1 MNLPSES
8 LRSDEGD
15 GTSLT
20 LFPLD
25 SNPHPVPAAAPGWL
39 DVLPPQAECL
49 REYQTSMVSEVA
61 AALARFRRILL
72 QAPTGAGKTTIFAI
86 ITAAAMLAGLRVLI
100 LATRTRLVRQI
111 HERLDDFDVAH
122 GVIAAAMPGFTRW
135 SSPVQIASVDTLY
148 RRSIAANKMPLPLA
162 NLVIFDE
169 AHLALGASRQA
180 LLDSFPNAVILGVT
194 ATPAKTSGASLRDQF
209 DTLIMGPSVTD
220 LIEAKFL
227 CKPRIFAKPVMTTS
241 ELKKIR
247 TDSKTNDFA
256 TGELSAMMSRPKLV
270 GDVVTNWLRIANG
283 KRTLVFACDKGH
295 GAELVK
301 TFLQAGVPAE
311 QLTDGD
317 DEPTREE
324 AIARLEAGTTTV
336 LVNCFLLSYG
346 IDIPKVDC
354 VVLARPTRSIV
365 LYLQAVGRGMR
376 PAEGKEHMILIDHGR
391 VVESLGLPTYDR
403 EWSLDDTV
411 NVNQQAKLVTERMST
426 EERPITCGE
435 EQCKR
440 MWVRSEEGSNCPE
453 CGWTPTPKRKAVLT
467 SDADLTE
474 TSAELDP
481 QTANMERFYREAV
494 SWYVLRWPD
503 RWSAKPNSGRYWA
516 WVKTREKFKR
526 PEDERMPSRYWNLE
540 PATCG
545 PETAGWLKSEII
557 RYAKGQQ
564 KRNASTRPNRATLDE
579 AWSRSQGERTEVPF

>member
-1 MNLPSES
+1 MDLPTES
-8 LRSDEGD
+8 LRSDEVD
-15 GTSLT
+15 GSSLT

-25 SNPHPVPAAAPGWL
+25 SSPPPAPIAEPGWL
-39 DVLPPQAECL
+39 GTLPPQADCL
-49 REYQTSMVSEVA
+49 RDYQRSMVSDVA
-61 AALARFRRILL
+61 AALMRFRRILL

-86 ITAAAMLAGLRVLI
+86 ITAAAVLAGLRVLI

-135 SSPVQIASVDTLY
+135 SSPVQVASVDTLY
-148 RRSIAANKMPLPLA
+148 RRAVAGTRMPLPIA

-180 LLDSFPNAVILGVT
+180 LLDSYPTAVILGVT
-194 ATPAKTSGASLRDQF
+194 ATPAKTSGAALRDQF
-209 DTLIMGPSVTD
+209 DTLVMGPSVGD

-227 CKPRIFAKPVMTTS
+227 CRPRIFAKPVMTTS

-247 TDSKTNDFA
+247 TDSKTGDFA

-295 GAELVK
+295 GSELVQQ
-301 TFLQAGVPAE
+301 FRQAGIAAE
-311 QLTDGD
+311 QLTDSD
-317 DEPTREE
+317 DEATREE

-346 IDIPKVDC
+346 IDIPLVDC
-354 VVLARPTRSIV
+354 VVLARPTRSLV
-365 LYLQAVGRGMR
+365 LYLQAIGRGMR
-376 PAEGKEHMILIDHGR
+376 PAEGKDYMILIDHGR

-411 NVNQQAKLVTERMST
+411 NVNQQAKLVTERKST
-426 EERPITCGE
+426 EERPITCSEPTCG
-435 EQCKR
+435 R

-453 CGWTPTPKRKAVLT
+453 CGWTPVPKRKAVLT
-467 SDADLTE
+467 SDADLSE
-474 TSAELDP
+474 VEAKVDP
-481 QTANMERFYREAV
+481 QAESMERFFREAV
-494 SWYVLRWPD
+494 SWYAKRWPD
-503 RWSAKPNSGRYWA
+503 RWMAKPNSGRYWA

-526 PEDERMPSRYWNLE
+526 PEDERMSSRFWNVE
-540 PATCG
+540 PVACG
-545 PETAGWLKSEII
+545 AETAGWLKSEMI

-564 KRNASTRPNRATLDE
+564 KRRTAARPSAVPLDE
-579 AWSRSQGERTEVPF
+579 AWGRSQRSEVPF

>member
-1 MNLPSES
+1 M
-8 LRSDEGD
+8 
-15 GTSLT
+15 
-20 LFPLD
+20 D
-25 SNPHPVPAAAPGWL
+25 SNPPPAPIAAPGWL

-49 REYQTSMVSEVA
+49 RGYQTSIVSDVA
-61 AALARFRRILL
+61 AALTRFRRVLL
-72 QAPTGAGKTTIFAI
+72 QSATGSGKTTIFAI

-122 GVIAAAMPGFTRW
+122 GVIAAGMPGYTRW
-135 SSPVQIASVDTLY
+135 SSPVQVASVDTLY
-148 RRSIAANKMPLPLA
+148 RRSVAANKMPLPLA

-180 LLDSFPNAVILGVT
+180 LLDSYPNAVILGVT
-194 ATPAKTSGASLRDQF
+194 ATPAKTSGATLRDQF
-209 DTLIMGPSVTD
+209 DTLVMGPSVTE

-241 ELKKIR
+241 ELKEIR
-247 TDSKTNDFA
+247 TDSKSGDFA

-270 GDVVTNWLRIANG
+270 GDVVENWLRIANG

-295 GAELVK
+295 GAELVQR
-301 TFLQAGVPAE
+301 FRQAGIAAE
-311 QLTDGD
+311 QLTDSD
-317 DEPTREE
+317 DEATREE

-354 VVLARPTRSIV
+354 VVLARPTRSLV

-376 PAEGKEHMILIDHGR
+376 PAEGKDHMILIDHGR

-403 EWSLDDTV
+403 EWSLDDAV
-411 NVNQQAKLVTERMST
+411 NVNQQAKLVTDRQST
-426 EERPITCGE
+426 EERPVTCKE
-435 EQCKR
+435 PQCGR

-453 CGWTPTPKRKAVLT
+453 CGWTPTPKRKVVET
-467 SDADLTE
+467 SDADL
-474 TSAELDP
+474 AEMPAQLDP
-481 QTANMERFYREAV
+481 QAENMERFFREAV
-494 SWYVLRWPD
+494 SWYAKRWPD
-503 RWSAKPNSGRYWA
+503 RWQAKPNSGRYWA

-526 PEDERMPSRYWNLE
+526 PEDERMPSPFWRLE
-540 PATCG
+540 FLPCG
-545 PETAGWLKSEII
+545 PETAGWLKSEMI

-564 KRNASTRPNRATLDE
+564 KRRQAATRPNTMSVDD
-579 AWSRSQGERTEVPF
+579 AWNASRQPAEVPF